1 MIKTKG
7 KESFMR
13 RETLRE
19 TPDWENPRIVERR
32 RESAHTTLVAYPDEK
47 TALTCKREDS
57 PWFLTLN
64 GDWKFKLHGNPHAV
78 PEDFYKLNY
87 DPKDW
92 DTIPVPSNWQ
102 MLGYDKPIYVNV
114 RYPFN
119 ADPPRVP
126 HDWNP
131 TGLYLRTF
139 MIPEEW
145 DDKQIFLVFEGVDS
159 AFYVWVNGQVVGYS
173 QDSRLPAEFNITS
186 YVHPG
191 ENLIAVQV
199 LRWSDGSYLEDQ
211 DMWRLSG
218 IYRDVY
224 LYCTPKVHIRD
235 FFVRTILDDEYRDAV
250 LKIRINIQ
258 NYSSCEAKPH
268 IVEVKLFD
276 EDGSPVFDEPLR
288 RSIENLKPHREV
300 TFEVEKKISNPKKWS
315 AETPYLYTLL
325 FTLKTETGKI
335 VEAES
340 CKVGF
345 RQVEIKDG
353 QILINGVPV
362 LLKGVNR
369 HEHDDES
376 GHTVT
381 VESMIKDIKLMKR
394 FNFNAVR
401 TSHYPNHPA
410 WYDLCD
416 EYGIY
421 VIDEANIECHGLAN
435 IRGPHYRKEPANDP
449 EWLHAFMERS
459 VRMVERDKNHPCV
472 IMWSLG
478 NESGFGPNHE
488 AAAGWIHGYDPTRPV
503 HYEGAIHKSGKVS
516 RSIDVLSVM
525 YPSIERLIQLAE
537 DPDEDRPL
545 IMCEYAHSMGNSTGN
560 LKEYWELIHKYK
572 RLCGGFIWDWVDQG
586 LKRRT
591 EDGRE
596 YWAYGGDFGDEP
608 NDGNFCI
615 NGLVWPNR
623 EPQPAMWEC
632 KKIQQPV
639 DVEAVDLA
647 NGKIRI
653 LNKYDFT
660 DLSIL
665 DIFWELTEDGE
676 VIQQG
681 MLPKLHT
688 PPRESC
694 VVTVPFVKP
703 KLKPGGEYW
712 LTVRFKLSRDTLWAE
727 KGHEVGWVQLKM
739 PFEAPPGP
747 TVRVEEMPDLQ
758 LEESNTGIAIVGN
771 DFTITFD
778 KESGRISSFTF
789 KGLELMKRGP
799 QLNVWRAPTDND
811 APRLARRWRE
821 AGLDRLK
828 HEVNEIIAEKLSPQ
842 LVRVKVESTL
852 LTASVEKFRCR
863 YVYKIYGS
871 GDIIV
876 ETDVKPLADLP
887 PLPRIGLQLIIP
899 GGFNTFTWYG
909 RGPHENYCDR
919 KEGAPVGVY
928 SGTVDEQFV
937 PYIMPQENG
946 NKTDVRWVSLTSSS
960 GLGLLAVGMPLM
972 EVSAHHYTTE
982 DLTRAK
988 HTYELKRREDITLNL
1003 DYKQSGLGGGSCGP
1017 DTLPKYLVKPD
1028 PVHFSVRLR
1037 PLSPSESAM
1046 EISKQ
1051 RIVG

>member
-1 MIKTKG
+1 MRKKT
-7 KESFMR
+7 F
-13 RETLRE
+13 RE

-32 RESAHTTLVAYPDEK
+32 REPAHTTLVAYPDEK
-47 TALTCKREDS
+47 TAIACERERS

-64 GDWKFKLHGNPHAV
+64 GNWKFKLCENPQIV

-87 DPKDW
+87 DSESW
-92 DTIPVPSNWQ
+92 DVIPVPSNWQ

-114 RYPFN
+114 RYPFP

-131 TGLYLRTF
+131 TGLYRRIF

-145 DDKQIFLVFEGVDS
+145 SDKEIFLVFDGVDS
-159 AFYVWVNGQVVGYS
+159 AFYVWVNGQMVGYS
-173 QDSRLPAEFNITS
+173 QDSRLPAEFNITP
-186 YVHPG
+186 YVRPG
-191 ENLIAVQV
+191 KNLVAVQV
-199 LRWSDGSYLEDQ
+199 FRWSDGSYLEDQ

-224 LYCTPKVHIRD
+224 LYCTPKIHIRD
-235 FFVRTILDDEYRDAV
+235 FFVKTIFDDEYQDAV
-250 LKIRINIQ
+250 LKVRVNVR
-258 NYSSCEAKPH
+258 NYSDFEAKQYF
-268 IVEVKLFD
+268 VEIKLFD
-276 EDGSPVFDEPLR
+276 KNEIPVFDEPLR
-288 RSIENLKPHREV
+288 CSVEKLKPHSEIA
-300 TFEVEKKISNPKKWS
+300 FEVEKKIQAPKKWS
-315 AETPYLYTLL
+315 AETPYLYILL
-325 FTLKTETGKI
+325 FTLKTETGNT
-335 VEAES
+335 VEVES
-340 CKVGF
+340 CRVGF

-369 HEHDDES
+369 HEHDDET
-376 GHTVT
+376 GHAVT

-401 TSHYPNHPA
+401 TSHYPNNPI

-416 EYGIY
+416 RYGIY

-435 IRGPHYRKEPANDP
+435 IRGTPYRKEPANDP

-478 NESGFGPNHE
+478 NESGYGPNHD
-488 AAAGWIHGYDPTRPV
+488 AMAGWIHGYDPTRPV
-503 HYEGAIHKSGKVS
+503 HYEGAIRVPGKVPP
-516 RSIDVLSVM
+516 SIDVLSVM

-537 DPDEDRPL
+537 DPNEDRPV

-560 LKEYWELIHKYK
+560 LKEYWEIIHKYK

-591 EDGRE
+591 EDGQE

-639 DVEAVDLA
+639 DVEPVDLA
-647 NGKIRI
+647 KGKIRI

-660 DLSIL
+660 DLGIL
-665 DIFWELTEDGE
+665 DIFWELSEDGKI
-676 VIQQG
+676 IQQG

-694 VVTVPFVKP
+694 IVTVPFRMP
-703 KLKPGGEYW
+703 KFKPGGEYW
-712 LTVRFKLSRDTLWAE
+712 LTVRFKLSRDTVWAE
-727 KGHEVGWVQLKM
+727 KSHEVGWAQLKM
-739 PFEAPPGP
+739 PFEVPSGP
-747 TVRVEEMPDLQ
+747 AIRVEEMPTLRFK
-758 LEESNTGIAIVGN
+758 ESDRDITIRGN
-771 DFTITFD
+771 DFSLIFD
-778 KESGRISSFTF
+778 KESGCISSFIF
-789 KGLELMKRGP
+789 RGLELMKRGP

-811 APRLARRWRE
+811 APRLAQRWRE

-828 HEVNEIIAEKLSPQ
+828 HVVEEVKAERLTPQ
-842 LVRVKVESTL
+842 LICVKIKSTL
-852 LTASVEKFRCR
+852 LTPESAEKFHCQ
-863 YVYKIYGS
+863 YVYKIYGT

-876 ETDVKPLADLP
+876 ETDVTPLADLP
-887 PLPRIGLQLIIP
+887 PLPRIGLQLTIP
-899 GGFNTFTWYG
+899 GEFNRFTWYG

-919 KEGAPVGVY
+919 KEGAPIGVY
-928 SGTVDEQFV
+928 SGTVDEQYI

-946 NKTDVRWVSLTSSS
+946 NKTDVRWVSLNNSS

-972 EVSAHHYTTE
+972 EVSAHHFTTE
-982 DLTRAK
+982 DLTKAR
-988 HTYELKRREDITLNL
+988 HTYELKRRKDITLNL

-1017 DTLPKYLVKPD
+1017 DTLPKYLIKPEH
-1028 PVHFSVRLR
+1028 VCFSVRIR
-1037 PLSPSESAM
+1037 PLLPSESAM

-1051 RIVG
+1051 RIED